1 MPHGV
6 AKKKKKGFWDIPG
19 GWILDWGA
27 KILYAK
33 KKMTSVIGL
42 GLVLLKYDLA
52 LTKDICGDPVS
63 R

>member
-1 MPHGV
+1 MAWP
-6 AKKKKKGFWDIPG
+6 KKKRFWDIPG

-42 GLVLLKYDLA
+42 GLVLLKYDLT
-52 LTKDICGDPVS
+52 LTKDIFGDPVS

>member
-1 MPHGV
+1 MAWP
-6 AKKKKKGFWDIPG
+6 KKKRFWDIPG
-19 GWILDWGA
+19 VWILDWGA

-42 GLVLLKYDLA
+42 GLVLLKYDLT
-52 LTKDICGDPVS
+52 LTKDIFGDPVS